1 MRLHPMFSLALACLV
16 SCFAVIANPVV
27 SMITHLFSIV
37 PRFAPAA
44 PFAFRS
50 EPRSIFDT
58 RRMGL
63 A

>member
-1 MRLHPMFSLALACLV
+1 MRLSIF
-16 SCFAVIANPVV
+16 
-27 SMITHLFSIV
+27 SMICVALIACATYVRNSAVSITSHLFSIV
-37 PRFAPAA
+37 PRFTVAA
-44 PFAFRS
+44 PFAFRV